1 MQRTE
6 TVITKIRPIKKM
18 FVIEPDNYDSF
29 KHLFLKIQ
37 EDVDIISN
45 ILFVNDD
52 YLWSDSAYDF
62 VSRSDPDIIIN
73 LSSLEDDN
81 LSSHF
86 RIFTVKPFTDQYKI
100 ERFCTDLISF
110 QNKPRIF
117 DNFDF
122 DDNEEICVFSAS
134 NFENTPESLF
144 ICINYGFAEDTF
156 LEGIEFSLF
165 KNLKI
170 NKICDL
176 NTAMLNLFSKD
187 KYINFLFKIIDFI
200 SMGHGHSAYDIEYN
214 KEDRFTG
221 RNKYLFISKYD
232 DFKSISYFWNTR
244 SYYSYSK
251 LAWLPDI
258 FLQEITSIIDNTVVF
273 VCFTDLI
280 AQKISELY
288 PSNEIF
294 QPDRL
299 YFHTHDSRWL
309 FFEHTQTINIIDDRL
324 KIYHPYEKSFGS
336 MGAFIFEIRGV
347 KEFLLPKFKE
357 IGDLFSYRSLPGF
370 DEKYHHRIS
379 STGLANF
386 YLTIEPLHQFIRE
399 DLYNVIK
406 LPKFDDVVKYI
417 FNEAN
422 LDYSKTLKTSILNQT
437 LNIFGKFDDL
447 NVLSDKTMFDL
458 LSSLTPLIRT
468 EKVIKVLTS
477 SENEH
482 NKLLKEIGKIRDE
495 GGLEIP
501 NVIHTL
507 DDIIS
512 IGKIQKEN
520 KENYIGLLQ
529 SLYNK
534 NILLRGKYFEC
545 PYCNSKVWLQ
555 INSIKRE
562 NHCPECNNK
571 IDIPITGADY
581 FRLNH
586 LIIRAIDQGQLTTLL
601 LLYFLFKQN
610 YYIDF
615 ISNIEVKKDNKTITD
630 IDLFVKLGR
639 RIGIIESKSKGG
651 FEERQIDELLNTA
664 IALKCDFAGFS
675 TLLDCNKQRV
685 KDAFNYIQKK
695 SYKIPIF
702 IITSDILFNPKENMI
717 SPFFEPS
724 NFNNKYPVGPL
735 LVCKLPSNYSFYRD
749 LSAIVQ
755 KI

>member
-6 TVITKIRPIKKM
+6 TITTKIRPIKKM
-18 FVIEPDNYDSF
+18 FVIDSDNFRSF
-29 KHLFLKIQ
+29 NHLFLKIQ

-45 ILFVNDD
+45 LLFVNDD

-73 LSSLEDDN
+73 LSSLEDDK

-86 RIFTVKPFTDQYKI
+86 RIFTVKPSPDQYKI
-100 ERFCTDLISF
+100 EMFCTQLISF

-117 DNFDF
+117 DNFSF
-122 DDNEEICVFSAS
+122 DENKEIYVLSAAML
-134 NFENTPESLF
+134 EYTPESLF
-144 ICINYGFAEDTF
+144 VCINYGFAEDKF
-156 LEGIEFSLF
+156 LEHIKFSVF

-170 NKICDL
+170 NKIC
-176 NTAMLNLFSKD
+176 NFNVAIKNIFSKD
-187 KYINFLFKIIDFI
+187 KYINFLTSIIDFA
-200 SMGHGHSAYDIEYN
+200 STGNGHSIYDIEYN
-214 KEDRFTG
+214 EKDIFTG
-221 RNKYLFISKYD
+221 KNKYLFISEFN

-244 SYYSYSK
+244 SYYSYSN

-258 FLQEITSIIDNTVVF
+258 FLPEITSINDNNVVF

-280 AQKISELY
+280 ARKISELY

-294 QPDRL
+294 KPDRL
-299 YFHTHDSRWL
+299 YFHTRNTRWR
-309 FFEHTQTINIIDDRL
+309 FFEHTQTVNIMDDKL

-336 MGAFIFEIRGV
+336 MGAFVFEIGGL

-357 IGDLFSYRSLPGF
+357 IGNLFSYSSLPGF
-370 DEKYHHRIS
+370 DKKFQHRIS
-379 STGLANF
+379 SRGLANYYSRF
-386 YLTIEPLHQFIRE
+386 ELLHQFIRE
-399 DLYNVIK
+399 DLYNVVK

-437 LNIFGKFDDL
+437 LNIFGELGDL
-447 NVLSDKTMFDL
+447 NVLSDKTMFNL
-458 LSSLTPLIRT
+458 LFSLTPLIRT
-468 EKVIKVLTS
+468 EKVIRGLIS
-477 SENEH
+477 SENEQ
-482 NKLLKEIGKIRDE
+482 NELLEEVSKIRDE

-512 IGKIQKEN
+512 MGKIN
-520 KENYIGLLQ
+520 KDKKDNYINLLQ

-534 NILLRGKYFEC
+534 NIFLRGKYFEC

-555 INSIKRE
+555 INSIKRK

-571 IDIPITGADY
+571 IDIPVVGDDFY
-581 FRLNH
+581 RLNH
-586 LIIRAIDQGQLTTLL
+586 LIIRAIDQGQLATLL

-610 YYIDF
+610 FYMDF
-615 ISNIEVKKDNKTITD
+615 ISNIEVKKEGKTITD
-630 IDLFVKLGR
+630 IDLFVKLDK

-651 FEERQIDELLNTA
+651 FEERQIDELLDIA

-675 TLLDCNKQRV
+675 TLLDCNDQRI

-695 SYKIPIF
+695 SCKIPIF
-702 IITSDILFNPKENMI
+702 IITGENLFVPKEKMI
-717 SPFFEPS
+717 SPFFEPC
-724 NFNNKYPVGPL
+724 NFANKYPVGPL
-735 LVCKLPSNYSFYRD
+735 LVCKLPQNYSFCRN
-749 LSAIVQ
+749 LCATVQ
-755 KI
+755 SI